1 MLVKNAI
8 KPLILLSIYTS
19 ILCLY
24 FWTTSRY
31 PELSAKAVIGNNS
44 PLANLGFSPVITV
57 NESFSFWEKVF
68 AETINWI
75 DTNKK
80 GMSFSFLMGAC
91 FLSLLPLVRRKQFK
105 SGFANSL
112 LGMGLGAPLGVC
124 VNCAA
129 PIARALHAAGSSLQ
143 TSLSALIASPTLNVV
158 VLVMAFSMFPLYL
171 VTIKL
176 LLTLFFILLII
187 PLSCHYLF
195 QKETSAQNIA
205 ESCEIENFVDQAL
218 TDKQETWSGAAIWF
232 IHAYLRN
239 FLYLLKIALPLMFL
253 AGFMGSIFTVITP
266 WSDIQSISDNITMP
280 IMIVLMLALSIFGAL
295 LPSPMAFDI
304 ILSSVLLQAGVPIQY
319 VAVFLFTLGSFSIY
333 AFFIIWRSVSL
344 RLAGFLLLTSASLGF
359 LTGVLSLYFESMTV
373 SQAYQHTEQS
383 IDLKEN
389 PLPDKSNIVP
399 NENNQFDPIL
409 QRTDKAHSFDKL
421 KPLIDGN
428 KVIFQPV
435 PTDLIEA
442 KPENIK
448 VKWSENKSQIQPKG
462 DKPFSEII
470 GETLG
475 IEQPYSIS
483 YITGLSDHVARNTMS
498 VAVADVHNDGWP
510 DILLMGDHE
519 VRPNLILYA
528 NIGGK
533 KFIRQALPMPEGMQE
548 AITVALVD
556 LNGDGWSDI
565 VFSTFGGENFVIY
578 NKNGS
583 FSKENLTPL
592 STHNGTAMS
601 MSFADIDL
609 DGDLDI
615 FMGNWSVGPTFID
628 TQNSQN
634 WLLTQEE
641 GGVFTQSELPGLNA
655 ETLTSLFSDFNQDGY
670 PDLYIGND
678 FLLGDHSDLILLNNG
693 NGAFSIPDK
702 DTIEGFLGTQTTMSI
717 DQGDID
723 NDLRPDYYIG
733 QIAYTGQFMRSM
745 SKIADKQIAYSD
757 YCENNEEDTQKD
769 NCNSEINLK
778 SSLSKASNYISD
790 ACNGLTDPI
799 NKAKCLR
806 HMLGYKYF
814 CDTRNMFSNPR
825 HYKNKASERYNS
837 FCHGMGDAEKNTQ
850 ETYDFTGHLNTSNES
865 LHNALL
871 RNSSEGGRISFVE
884 KANELG
890 VGYGA
895 WTWNARFAD
904 LDNDGWQDLYVVNG
918 YNLPM
923 TLSTNIFYR
932 NTGDGQFE
940 DATEKFGLENYTP
953 ASAYSYTDLDN
964 DGDLDIITVQN
975 DAPVSVYMNEA
986 KNRSIEFS
994 LIDKTSLNTHA
1005 VGAQI
1010 IISHTYTQ
1018 HERPERVMV
1027 MRQMRIIKSSGGFR
1041 SYNQPIAHFGLSET
1055 NSVSEIK
1062 IIWPDGKKDI
1072 MRGTFKSGQQ
1082 YQIIRMP
1089 EPETTTRVNK

>member
-1 MLVKNAI
+1 MLVKNAF

-44 PLANLGFSPVITV
+44 PLANLGFSPIITV
-57 NESFSFWEKVF
+57 DDSFSFWEKVF
-68 AETINWI
+68 AETVNWI

-91 FLSLLPLVRRKQFK
+91 FLSLLPLIRRKKFK

-187 PLSCHYLF
+187 PLACHYLF
-195 QKETSAQNIA
+195 EKETSEQNLN
-205 ESCEIENFVDQAL
+205 SVCEIENVVDQAL
-218 TDKQETWSGAAIWF
+218 TDKQETWGGATQWF
-232 IHAYLRN
+232 IKTYLKN
-239 FLYLLKIALPLMFL
+239 FWYLLKIALPLMFL
-253 AGFMGSIFTVITP
+253 AGFLGSIFTIIMP
-266 WSDIQSISDNITMP
+266 WSDIQSLSDNVTTPMV
-280 IMIVLMLALSIFGAL
+280 IVLMIALAIFGAL
-295 LPSPMAFDI
+295 LPSPMAFDV

-333 AFFIIWRSVSL
+333 AFFIIWRSVSF
-344 RLAGFLLLTSASLGF
+344 RLAGFLFITTASLGF
-359 LTGVLSLYFESMTV
+359 LTGVLSVYFENLTV
-373 SQAYQHTEQS
+373 SQAYHQTDQS
-383 IDLKEN
+383 IDIKEEKKNTPLK
-389 PLPDKSNIVP
+389 VVA
-399 NENNQFDPIL
+399 NEENQFDPIL
-409 QRTDKAHSFDKL
+409 QRTDTAYTFNAI

-428 KVIFQPV
+428 KIIFQPV
-435 PTDLIEA
+435 PSDLVKE
-442 KPENIK
+442 KPENIEIQ
-448 VKWSENKSQIQPKG
+448 WSENKSQIQPKG
-462 DKPFSEII
+462 NKPFSEVT
-470 GETLG
+470 GEALG

-498 VAVADVHNDGWP
+498 VAVADVHNDGWA
-510 DILLMGDHE
+510 DILLIGDHE
-519 VRPNLILYA
+519 VRPNLLLYA

-533 KFIRQALPMPEGMQE
+533 KFMRQTLPIPEQTQE

-556 LNGDGWSDI
+556 LNGDRWNDV
-565 VFSTFGGENFVIY
+565 VFSTFGGKNFVIY

-583 FSKENLTPL
+583 FLKENLIPL
-592 STHNGTAMS
+592 STHAGTAMS

-615 FMGNWSVGPTFID
+615 FMGNWSVGPTFINAP
-628 TQNSQN
+628 NSKN

-655 ETLTSLFSDFNQDGY
+655 ETLTSLFTDFNQDGY

-678 FLLGDHSDLILLNNG
+678 YLLGEHSDMILLNNK

-702 DTIEGFLGTQTTMSI
+702 SAIKGFVGTQTTMSL

-723 NDLRPDYYIG
+723 NDLKPDYYIG
-733 QIAYTGQFMRSM
+733 QIAYTGHFMRSM

-757 YCENNEEDTQKD
+757 YCVNKDETKKNNCNNEIE
-769 NCNSEINLK
+769 LK
-778 SSLSKASNYISD
+778 LSLSKGSNYISD
-790 ACNGLTDPI
+790 ACNGVTDDI

-806 HMLGYKYF
+806 HLLGYKYF
-814 CDTRNMFSNPR
+814 CSTRNMFSNPR
-825 HYKNKASERYNS
+825 HYKNHASDRYNS
-837 FCHGMGDAEKNTQ
+837 FCDGMGEAEQISQ
-850 ETYDFTGHLNTSNES
+850 ENHDFKGHLKVSNDS

-871 RNSSEGGRISFVE
+871 RNTSEGGRVSFVE

-890 VGYGA
+890 AGYGA

-932 NTGDGQFE
+932 NTGKDGLFE
-940 DATEKFGLENYTP
+940 DVTTRYGLENYTP
-953 ASAYSYTDLDN
+953 ASAYSYTDFDN

-975 DAPVSVYMNEA
+975 DAPVSVYVNEA
-986 KNRSIEFS
+986 TNNAIEFALTDQS
-994 LIDKTSLNTHA
+994 SLNTHA

-1010 IISHTYTQ
+1010 IISRTYTQ
-1018 HERPERVMV
+1018 HERPERTTLN
-1027 MRQMRIIKSSGGFR
+1027 MRQMRIIKASGGFR
-1041 SYNQPIAHFGLSET
+1041 SYNQPIAHFGLNEADH
-1055 NSVSEIK
+1055 VSEIK
-1062 IIWPDGKKDI
+1062 IIWPEGKENI
-1072 MRGTFKSGQQ
+1072 LRGTFKSGHQ
-1082 YQIIRMP
+1082 YKIIRTP
-1089 EPETTTRVNK
+1089 ENDWC